1 MARHKVEVSATE
13 VPQFRR
19 LVEFLHDV
27 EIHAVAF
34 NDDDLLELVHETRDD
49 LLVMRLEP

>member
-1 MARHKVEVSATE
+1 MARHEIKYSMTE
-13 VPQFRR
+13 QPQFLR

-34 NDDDLLELVHETRDD
+34 NDDDLLELVHETRDE
-49 LLVMRLEP
+49 LLDMRRES